1 MRTSPTLNIPKH
13 NIIAAKCVMWGSIV
27 LYSLAEVIRDT
38 RALLKGG
45 N

>member
-1 MRTSPTLNIPKH
+1 MHYIFASMS
-13 NIIAAKCVMWGSIV
+13 VMSGSIV